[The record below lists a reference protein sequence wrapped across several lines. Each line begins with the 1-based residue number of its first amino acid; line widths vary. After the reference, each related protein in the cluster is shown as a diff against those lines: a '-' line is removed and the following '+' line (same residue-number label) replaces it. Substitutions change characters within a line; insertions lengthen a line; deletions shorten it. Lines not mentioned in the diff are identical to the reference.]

1 MRFQAIARTHAPR
14 LAARFV
20 SRLAGGLTLPLA
32 MLLAVLPASAQTPAA
47 APTQAPAPTSAPAP
61 TPAASVYNIEI
72 IVFRTNQA
80 LGGAENWSAQTA
92 HEYNPEDEAAQGTK
106 GVGRFVGLLPQT
118 AWQLTPIENKMRS
131 SGLYVPVAH
140 VAWSQTASDWGTRAG
155 FTLQRLGVDA
165 PGLAGTVFL
174 ERGQFLHLGMAL
186 SYAPA
191 NPPAGMGAGPG
202 TTFTIN
208 QSRRIRFY
216 ERSYYD
222 HPGFGV
228 IALVTPAQG
237 ARPAGR

>member
-1 MRFQAIARTHAPR
+1 MRR
-14 LAARFV
+14 LFR
-20 SRLAGGLTLPLA
+20 LTLS
-32 MLLAVLPASAQTPAA
+32 LAVLLVALPASAQTPAA
-47 APTQAPAPTSAPAP
+47 APAPAGAPAAAPAPT
-61 TPAASVYNIEI
+61 ASVYNIEI

-80 LGGAENWSAQTA
+80 LGGAENWSAQTS
-92 HEYNPEDEAAQGTK
+92 HDYNSDGEASEGTK

-118 AWQLTPIENKMRS
+118 SWQLTPIENKMRS

-155 FTLQRLGVDA
+155 FTLQRLGVDV

-174 ERGQFLHLGMAL
+174 ERGQYLHLGMAL
-186 SYAPA
+186 SYAPS